1 MPDAAAG
8 AGGEGRGLPHTGAY
22 QAELGY
28 EILRLP
34 DGRPAARLEVTARH
48 LNQFAI
54 AHGGV
59 ALALLDVGGGLAVW
73 DLRPD
78 LARMAT
84 VSMNTAFL
92 DAVRPGRVYALGRVE
107 RAGGTL
113 AYTQMTLHADSPDGP
128 LLASAQGVYRL
139 FSERA
144 EQRAHGGAEAAES
157 R

>member
-8 AGGEGRGLPHTGAY
+8 TGGDGRSLPHTGAY

-34 DGRPAARLEVTARH
+34 DGRPAARLEVAERH

-73 DLRPD
+73 DLRPG

-92 DAVRPGRVYALGRVE
+92 DAVRPGTVYALGRVE

-113 AYTQMTLHADSPDGP
+113 AYTQMTLHAETPDGP

-139 FSERA
+139 FPERPA
-144 EQRAHGGAEAAES
+144 AAPPGTAAAAES